1 MKIII
6 KENVKLA
13 TNVFDDMG
21 VFWAEIADKNHT
33 EHQIQ
38 FLKNN
43 LNKKELILD
52 LACGT
57 GRHLIPLLA
66 EGYGVVGVDSSLKLL
81 KIAKQRCPRIDLIR
95 VDLRCLPFKK
105 EIFEAAISM
114 DTSIGYLPTETDD
127 RQIMIE
133 LNRTLVKGGTFLVD
147 VFNIKQLEYKYGKK
161 GQIDRLKWFGIQ
173 VLLKICGKRVFRFL
187 KLKEYPSFYLLQR
200 RLINSDSKKLEDLWF
215 IYTKNSDKVTKFKH
229 KVQLYEYEELEEM
242 LSKSEFKVKCILG
255 GYENQVFSVDSKRLI
270 LITTK

>member
-1 MKIII
+1 MKLII
-6 KENVKLA
+6 KENIKLA

-21 VFWAEIADKNHT
+21 IFWAEIADKNHT

-43 LNKKELILD
+43 LNKKGLILD

-66 EGYGVVGVDSSLKLL
+66 EGYRLIGVDSSLKLL
-81 KIAKQRCPRIDLIR
+81 RIAKQRCPRIDVIR
-95 VDLRCLPFKK
+95 VDLRSLPFKK
-105 EIFEAAISM
+105 EVFEAIISM
-114 DTSIGYLPTETDD
+114 DTSVGYLPTETDD
-127 RQIMIE
+127 RKSMIE
-133 LNRTLVKGGTFLVD
+133 LNRTLVKGGTFFVD
-147 VFNIKQLEYKYGKK
+147 VFNIKQLKHKYGKK
-161 GQIDRLKWFGIQ
+161 GQIDRLNWFGIQ

-215 IYTKNSDKVTKFKH
+215 IYTKNSEKVKKFNH
-229 KVQLYEYEELEEM
+229 KVRLYESEELEGM

-255 GYENQVFSVDSKRLI
+255 GYEHQEFSTESTRLI

>member
-1 MKIII
+1 VKLII

-33 EHQIQ
+33 ERQIQ

-43 LNKKELILD
+43 LNKKGLILD

-57 GRHLIPLLA
+57 GRHLIPLSA
-66 EGYGVVGVDSSLKLL
+66 KGYRLIGVDSSLKLL
-81 KIAKQRCPRIDLIR
+81 RIAKQRCPRIDVIR

-127 RQIMIE
+127 IQSMIE
-133 LNRTLVKGGTFLVD
+133 LNRTLVKGGTFFVD
-147 VFNIKQLEYKYGKK
+147 VFNIKLLKHKYGKK
-161 GQIDRLKWFGIQ
+161 GQIDRVNWFGIQ

-215 IYTKNSDKVTKFKH
+215 IYTKNSEKVIKFKH
-229 KVQLYEYEELEEM
+229 KVRLYEHEELEGM

-255 GYENQVFSVDSKRLI
+255 GYEHQEFSTESTRLI

>member
-1 MKIII
+1 MKLII
-6 KENVKLA
+6 KENIKLA

-21 VFWAEIADKNHT
+21 IFWAEIADKNHT

-43 LNKKELILD
+43 LNKKGLILD

-57 GRHLIPLLA
+57 GRHLIPLSA
-66 EGYGVVGVDSSLKLL
+66 DGYKLLGVDSSSKLL
-81 KIAKQRCPRIDLIR
+81 RIAKQRCPRIDVIR
-95 VDLRCLPFKK
+95 VDLRSLPFKK
-105 EIFEAAISM
+105 EVFEATISM

-127 RQIMIE
+127 RKSMIE
-133 LNRTLVKGGTFLVD
+133 LNRTLVKGGTFFVD
-147 VFNIKQLEYKYGKK
+147 VFNIKQLKHKYGKK
-161 GQIDRLKWFGIQ
+161 GQIDRLNWFGIQ

-215 IYTKNSDKVTKFKH
+215 IYTKNSEKAKKFNH
-229 KVQLYEYEELEEM
+229 KVRLYEREELEGM

-255 GYENQVFSVDSKRLI
+255 GYEPQEFSTESTRLI

>member
-1 MKIII
+1 VKLII
-6 KENVKLA
+6 KENIKLA

-21 VFWAEIADKNHT
+21 IFWAEIADKNHT

-43 LNKKELILD
+43 LNKKGLILD

-66 EGYGVVGVDSSLKLL
+66 EGYKLLGVDSSSKLL
-81 KIAKQRCPRIDLIR
+81 RIAKQRCPRIDVIR
-95 VDLRCLPFKK
+95 VDLRSLPFKK
-105 EIFEAAISM
+105 EVFEAIISM
-114 DTSIGYLPTETDD
+114 DTSVGYLPTETDD
-127 RQIMIE
+127 RKSMIE
-133 LNRTLVKGGTFLVD
+133 LNRTLVKGGTFFVD
-147 VFNIKQLEYKYGKK
+147 VFNIKQLKHKYGKK
-161 GQIDRLKWFGIQ
+161 GQIDRLNWFGIQ

-215 IYTKNSDKVTKFKH
+215 IYTKNSEKVKKFNH
-229 KVQLYEYEELEEM
+229 KVRLYESEELEGM

-255 GYENQVFSVDSKRLI
+255 GYEHQEFSTESTRLI

>member
-1 MKIII
+1 MKLII

-33 EHQIQ
+33 ERQIQ

-43 LNKKELILD
+43 LNKKGLILD

-57 GRHLIPLLA
+57 GRHLIPLSA
-66 EGYGVVGVDSSLKLL
+66 KGYRLIGVDSSLKLL
-81 KIAKQRCPRIDLIR
+81 RIAKQRCPRIDVIR
-95 VDLRCLPFKK
+95 VDLRSLPFKK
-105 EIFEAAISM
+105 EVFEAIISM
-114 DTSIGYLPTETDD
+114 DTSVGYLPTETDD
-127 RQIMIE
+127 RKSMIE
-133 LNRTLVKGGTFLVD
+133 LNRTLVKGGTFFVD
-147 VFNIKQLEYKYGKK
+147 VFNIKQLKHKYGKK
-161 GQIDRLKWFGIQ
+161 GQIDRLNWFGIQ

-215 IYTKNSDKVTKFKH
+215 IYTKNSEKVKKFNH
-229 KVQLYEYEELEEM
+229 KVRLYESEELEGM

-255 GYENQVFSVDSKRLI
+255 GYEHQEFSTESTRLI

>member
-1 MKIII
+1 MKLII
-6 KENVKLA
+6 KENIKLA

-21 VFWAEIADKNHT
+21 IFWAEIADKNHT

-43 LNKKELILD
+43 LNKKGLILD

-57 GRHLIPLLA
+57 GRHLIPLSA
-66 EGYGVVGVDSSLKLL
+66 DGYKLLGVDSSSKLL
-81 KIAKQRCPRIDLIR
+81 RIAKQRCPRIDVIR
-95 VDLRCLPFKK
+95 VDLRSLPFKK
-105 EIFEAAISM
+105 EVFEAIISM
-114 DTSIGYLPTETDD
+114 DTSVGYLPTETDD
-127 RQIMIE
+127 RKSMIE
-133 LNRTLVKGGTFLVD
+133 LNRTLVKGGTFFVD
-147 VFNIKQLEYKYGKK
+147 VFNIKQLKHKYGKK
-161 GQIDRLKWFGIQ
+161 GQIDRLNWFGIQ

-215 IYTKNSDKVTKFKH
+215 IYTKNSEKAKKFNH
-229 KVQLYEYEELEEM
+229 KVRLYEREELEGM

-255 GYENQVFSVDSKRLI
+255 GYEHQEFSTESTRLI